1 VVRITSDAEGGVTL
15 GLLEIK
21 RGRQAEKEGVYC
33 LLTMMLGYEPL
44 LEHNEDGKPIIKD
57 YHISISHTIGYV
69 AVIISREYEVG
80 VDIEYVSDRVN
91 RISSRFLRDE
101 EDFTDTTD
109 KLIAWCAKETMYKL
123 YSSEHLALKDIKVDP
138 YLRLATN
145 LKRDKTIEFKCE
157 CNSKYILTYTWY

>member
-1 VVRITSDAEGGVTL
+1 M
-15 GLLEIK
+15 LEIK
-21 RGRQAEKEGVYC
+21 KGRQAEKEGVYC
-33 LLTMMLGYEPL
+33 LLTKMLGYKPL

-57 YHISISHTIGYV
+57 YHISISHTI
-69 AVIISREYEVG
+69 
-80 VDIEYVSDRVN
+80 
-91 RISSRFLRDE
+91 E

-157 CNSKYILTYTWY
+157 CNSKYILTYTWC